1 MSPDGRKVWK
11 TRGGIHATN
20 SSGKM
25 NTVDATRLDGR
36 VIEVNDL
43 RLLDSNVVIPKLLS
57 TPSGLVII
65 VVWFGM
71 EHEKS

>member
-1 MSPDGRKVWK
+1 
-11 TRGGIHATN
+11 
-20 SSGKM
+20 M